1 MHKESDPLR
10 NNICPYLGL
19 KTDPK
24 TVLEFPSIG
33 NHCHKAMPVAPVNAK
48 HQEKYCLTAL
58 YVECPVYK
66 RAEIQRIPTR
76 VADAQVI
83 ARRRRFLLTV
93 VLMTVIFSVAAVA
106 VVILRQNP
114 GLIAAPT
121 TQAAGLQEAASAT
134 PSPAPTNTLAPSP
147 SLTPSQEPEQTDT
160 PAGAFRPF
168 LPTTD
173 LTRQAC
179 PKPEGWVVYIYKSTD
194 SLALLG
200 NYYGISPM
208 ELMVANCLT
217 SPAQLSAGDRI
228 FVPGA
233 TVTPT
238 PTETLTPTVTNTPR
252 PVVIITRT
260 NTSAPPPPPPPT
272 KTPVPPTNTP
282 VPPTD
287 TPVVPTVP
295 TESGG

>member
-1 MHKESDPLR
+1 MR
-10 NNICPYLGL
+10 NQFCPYLGL

-48 HQEKYCLTAL
+48 HQEKFCLTAQ
-58 YVECPVYK
+58 YIDCPVYK
-66 RAEIQRIPTR
+66 RTELQRIPTR

-93 VLMTVIFSVAAVA
+93 VLMTVIFSVSAVA

-114 GLIAAPT
+114 GLIVAPT
-121 TQAAGLQEAASAT
+121 TQAAGLQEAVSAT
-134 PSPAPTNTLAPSP
+134 PSLAATDTLTPLPTLSPSP
-147 SLTPSQEPEQTDT
+147 SPAQTDT
-160 PAGAFRPF
+160 PVGAFRPF

-179 PKPEGWVVYIYKSTD
+179 PKPEGWVVYVYKSTD

-208 ELMVANCLT
+208 ELLTANCLT
-217 SPAQLSAGDRI
+217 SQAQLSAGDRI

-233 TVTPT
+233 TITPT
-238 PTETLTPTVTNTPR
+238 PTDTLTPTPTNTRR

-260 NTSAPPPPPPPT
+260 NTPGGGPPPPPT
-272 KTPVPPTNTP
+272 PTDTPVPPT
-282 VPPTD
+282 PTD
-287 TPVVPTVP
+287 TPDIPTP
-295 TESGG
+295 PGG

>member
-1 MHKESDPLR
+1 MLTQDGEPLR
-10 NNICPYLGL
+10 TNFCPYLGL

-48 HQEKYCLTAL
+48 HQEKYCLTAQH
-58 YVECPVYK
+58 VECPVYK
-66 RAEIQRIPTR
+66 RPQIQRIPTR
-76 VADAQVI
+76 VTDAQVL
-83 ARRRRFLLTV
+83 ARRRRFLMTV

-106 VVILRQNP
+106 VVVLRQNP
-114 GLIAAPT
+114 GLIVAPT
-121 TQAAGLQEAASAT
+121 TQAAGLQEMASAT
-134 PSPAPTNTLAPSP
+134 PSLAATNTLSPSP
-147 SLTPSQEPEQTDT
+147 SLSPSPQVVQTDT
-160 PAGAFRPF
+160 PVGAFRPF

-179 PKPEGWVVYIYKSTD
+179 PRPEGWVVYIYKSTD

-208 ELMVANCLT
+208 ELLTANCLT

-233 TVTPT
+233 TITPT

-260 NTSAPPPPPPPT
+260 HTPGGGPPPPPT
-272 KTPVPPTNTP
+272 STPIPPTP

-287 TPVVPTVP
+287 TPVIPTMA
-295 TESGG
+295 TEPGG

>member
-1 MHKESDPLR
+1 LR

-48 HQEKYCLTAL
+48 HQEKYCLTAQ
-58 YVECPVYK
+58 YVDCPVFR

-76 VADAQVI
+76 VTDSRVL

-93 VLMTVIFSVAAVA
+93 VLMTVVFSVVAVA
-106 VVILRQNP
+106 VVVLRQNP
-114 GLIAAPT
+114 GLIVAPT
-121 TQAAGLQEAASAT
+121 TQAAGLQEEPSAT
-134 PSPAPTNTLAPSP
+134 PSLLP
-147 SLTPSQEPEQTDT
+147 TDT
-160 PAGAFRPF
+160 PAPSATLEATQTQTQTPAEGFRPF

-179 PKPEGWVVYIYKSTD
+179 PKPDGWVVYIYKSTD

-208 ELMVANCLT
+208 ELMTANCLT
-217 SPAQLSAGDRI
+217 SPALLCAGDRVY
-228 FVPGA
+228 VPGA
-233 TVTPT
+233 TITPT
-238 PTETLTPTVTNTPR
+238 PTITFTPTVTNTRR
-252 PVVIITRT
+252 PVVIVTQT
-260 NTSAPPPPPPPT
+260 NTPGSGPPPPPPT
-272 KTPVPPTNTP
+272 WTPVPPTP

-287 TPVVPTVP
+287 TPIVPTLP
-295 TESGG
+295 GG